1 MTELHRHILLSSMG
15 VRPSEATYTLA
26 GVERTSRFSA
36 LALCQLIPEVQRPT
50 EIWFLLTP
58 QAEAGCWEGIQQD
71 AASLGIALEAVRIS
85 ADSAD
90 DTREFL
96 EATARSIPQGV
107 QLTLDVTQ
115 GLRHHAFLFYALALY
130 LTTFRRVKI
139 VGAWYCR
146 LETEN
151 RDDPKPI
158 IDLKPVL
165 DLAEW
170 FHALA
175 VFQETGSLRPV
186 SSLVSDD
193 QTRGLLRQLSQFFL
207 TGLPIE
213 AGDAATR
220 IDQRAA
226 DVGLL
231 PDIPLRTKLEQH
243 LLEQVRPLAGT
254 LLNGQSKKNV
264 LLDRKELDRQAQF
277 IRRYF
282 ETDQLNLA
290 LGLSREWIV
299 NVLMQNTSA
308 GDSWLD
314 RTTREAVE
322 RAIGGLDIIHRD
334 KRNHPRVRQQMDEM
348 QVEWAKRWAAITE
361 NRNLLQH
368 HGMKTAAFNPTGK
381 NISKVREDIAS
392 ADGWPEFV
400 GPGGGQERLLVCPFG
415 NAKGALYSAI
425 SHVQPRR
432 VVVVCSCQ
440 SREHIA
446 EAIHEATS
454 GDVAAVQVLEI
465 PMANPHTGI
474 SEFSTLI
481 EQASVWL
488 FEADEVHVCL
498 TGGTS
503 LMGVLAGRMRD
514 RAAREYQ
521 RSVREFVLI
530 DPRTPQEQLDNP
542 WRLGEIHYF
551 DEPSDDAAS
560 TSSETERG
568 EQKAT

>member
-1 MTELHRHILLSSMG
+1 MHQHILLSSLG
-15 VRPSEATYTLA
+15 ISGPKDLSYTKDGRIEPA
-26 GVERTSRFSA
+26 AFSSFA
-36 LALCQLIPEVQRPT
+36 IWKLLPESQRPT

-58 QAEAGCWEGIQQD
+58 QARD
-71 AASLGIALEAVRIS
+71 AAWKSIEEDATELGVAVRSIDL
-85 ADSAD
+85 AANLAD
-90 DTREFL
+90 DSIEFL
-96 EATARSIPQGV
+96 ELAAGQIPAECK
-107 QLTLDVTQ
+107 LTLNVTE

-130 LTTFRRVKI
+130 LTTFRRVEI

-151 RDDPKPI
+151 RDAPKPI

-165 DLAEW
+165 DLAQW

-186 SSLVSDD
+186 SSLVSDN
-193 QTRGLLRQLSQFFL
+193 QTRELLRQLSQFFL

-213 AGDAATR
+213 AGDAASR
-220 IDQRAA
+220 IVQRAA

-231 PDIPLRTKLEQH
+231 PDIPLRTELEQH
-243 LLEQVRPLAGT
+243 LLEKVRPLAGT
-254 LLNGQSKKNV
+254 LLDGQSKKNV
-264 LLDRKELDRQAQF
+264 LLDRKEIHRQAEF
-277 IRRYF
+277 IRKYF

-299 NVLMQNTSA
+299 NVLMQNTA
-308 GDSWLD
+308 ATNSWLE
-314 RTTREAVE
+314 RTTRESVE

-334 KRNHPRVRQQMDEM
+334 KRNHPRVRQQLDEK

-415 NAKGALYSAI
+415 NAKGVLYSAI
-425 SHVQPRR
+425 SHVRPRR
-432 VVVVCSCQ
+432 VVVVCSGQ
-440 SREHIA
+440 SREHIPQ
-446 EAIHEATS
+446 AIREATS
-454 GDVAAVQVLEI
+454 GDIAPVEVLEI
-465 PMANPHTGI
+465 QMANPQAGI

-481 EQASVWL
+481 EQASLWL

-521 RSVREFVLI
+521 RSIREFVLI
-530 DPRTPQEQLDNP
+530 DPRTPQEQLDDP

-551 DEPSDDAAS
+551 DDPSENAAS
-560 TSSETERG
+560 TSSDTERG
-568 EQKAT
+568 VQKTT